1 MLSTCSKDDI
11 NIDRQDLQLPGGKR
25 IHPAKIHV
33 ICAVLREF
41 LDAICPWD
49 ELKQYEEHKPYFDN
63 KAVISQAFHA
73 AGGWHMFLARRCKRN
88 YTHVNRSHVGS
99 FQ

>member
-41 LDAICPWD
+41 LDAICTWD

-73 AGGWHMFLARRCKRN
+73 AAGGWHVLSTTMQKKLHASKSKSCR
-88 YTHVNRSHVGS
+88 
-99 FQ
+99 